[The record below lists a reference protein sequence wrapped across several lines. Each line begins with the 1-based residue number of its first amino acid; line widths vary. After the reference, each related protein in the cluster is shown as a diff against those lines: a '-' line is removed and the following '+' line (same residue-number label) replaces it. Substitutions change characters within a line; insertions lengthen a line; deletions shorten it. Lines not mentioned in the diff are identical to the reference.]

1 MPSNPEIAVNRLAT
15 GPSHP
20 DSASPSRHETVNGR
34 RGAVLTKLHTLRR
47 WVHGCAVVVACLG
60 VSSVATAQSK
70 EPGAPKK
77 TLKVGAVAQKLAGD
91 LVPAAEEAPE
101 VKAGRGIVVIQRA
114 GQPIGLGTV
123 LSKDGR
129 ILTAL
134 SNLGAGNDLEAKF
147 ADDSVSKL
155 KVGHHD
161 RLWDLALLVPQSGKW
176 TEGLV
181 ASPADPLR
189 EDAVIRSFSTAK
201 GKPSAVPIDLRSKRS
216 LIGGDDRLLTD
227 ALEIGSRIQ
236 GKDLGAPLI
245 DEKGRVVGVLG
256 RACLPIEGKPCA
268 PVAYGVPVT
277 AVKSFL
283 KSVPEDAVSPAAW
296 LGIQGVSDSS
306 DVAKGVR
313 VLSVAK
319 GSPASLAKLRPGDK
333 GEGDLIVGVDGKPV
347 TTPEDLAAAVRS
359 HAVGEKVPLT
369 LLSGGKYRVVD
380 VVLSAPPE
388 IAKTVA
394 PKPKAKA
401 RLAGEETSTEPS
413 ESGELTPNDVVG
425 LTKKALSGGRTM
437 TIKTGKKGDKK
448 APKKGEELQVA
459 QDEPLQ
465 VASDA
470 DTSDGESA
478 EPPKKKKTKKKKT
491 KKKAPAPSTDGF
503 SEPD

>member
-1 MPSNPEIAVNRLAT
+1 M
-15 GPSHP
+15 
-20 DSASPSRHETVNGR
+20 
-34 RGAVLTKLHTLRR
+34 KLHTLRR
-47 WVHGCAVVVACLG
+47 WVHGCAVVLACLG

-70 EPGAPKK
+70 EPAPKK

-91 LVPAAEEAPE
+91 LVPPAEEAPE

-134 SNLGAGNDLEAKF
+134 SNLGSGNDLEAKF

-176 TEGLV
+176 TDGLV

-189 EDAVIRSFSTAK
+189 ENAVIKSFSTAK

-256 RACLPIEGKPCA
+256 RACLPIEGKPCS
-268 PVAYGVPVT
+268 PVAYGVPVS

-283 KSVPEDAVSPAAW
+283 KSVPDDAVAPAAW

-333 GEGDLIVGVDGKPV
+333 GDGDLIVGVDGKPV
-347 TTPEDLAAAVRS
+347 TTPEELAAAVRS

-369 LLSGGKYRVVD
+369 LLSGGKYREVD

-388 IAKTVA
+388 VAKTVA
-394 PKPKAKA
+394 PKPKSKA
-401 RLAGEETSTEPS
+401 RLAGDDTSTEPG
-413 ESGELTPNDVVG
+413 ESSELTPNDVVG
-425 LTKKALSGGRTM
+425 LTKKALSGGKTV
-437 TIKTGKKGDKK
+437 TIKTGKKGEKK
-448 APKKGEELQVA
+448 PSKKGEELQVA
-459 QDEPLQ
+459 EDEPLQ
-465 VASDA
+465 VAA
-470 DTSDGESA
+470 DTPNEPEPS
-478 EPPKKKKTKKKKT
+478 EPPKKKKKAKKKS
-491 KKKAPAPSTDGF
+491 KKAPAPSTDGF

>member
-1 MPSNPEIAVNRLAT
+1 MPSTPDIAANRLAT
-15 GPSHP
+15 GSSHS
-20 DSASPSRHETVNGR
+20 DSQSPSRLPTVNNRPETVW
-34 RGAVLTKLHTLRR
+34 TKLHTLRR

-70 EPGAPKK
+70 EPAPKK

-91 LVPAAEEAPE
+91 LVPAAEPAPE

-147 ADDSVSKL
+147 ADESVTKL

-176 TEGLV
+176 AEGLV

-189 EDAVIRSFSTAK
+189 DDAVIRSFSTAK
-201 GKPSAVPIDLRSKRS
+201 GKPAAVPIDLRSKRS

-277 AVKSFL
+277 AIKSFL
-283 KSVPEDAVSPAAW
+283 KSVPEDAVPPSAW
-296 LGIQGVSDSS
+296 LGIQGASDSS

-347 TTPEDLAAAVRS
+347 TTPEELAAAVRS

-369 LLSGGKYRVVD
+369 LLSGGKYREVD

-388 IAKTVA
+388 VAKTVA
-394 PKPKAKA
+394 PKPKSKA
-401 RLAGEETSTEPS
+401 RLAGDETSTEAAE
-413 ESGELTPNDVVG
+413 ESNELTPDDVVG
-425 LTKKALSGGRTM
+425 LTKKALAGGKTV

-448 APKKGEELQVA
+448 APKKSEELQVA
-459 QDEPLQ
+459 EDAPLQ
-465 VASDA
+465 VAQPSD
-470 DTSDGESA
+470 DTDSA
-478 EPPKKKKTKKKKT
+478 EPPKKKKKAKKKKT
-491 KKKAPAPSTDGF
+491 KKAPPPSTDSF
-503 SEPD
+503 TEPD